1 MYTFKTVNVSFRVY
15 RTYSINSWNFSNT
28 IYIYILNVKNLRYMD
43 NLAIIFQVLIMFRIM
58 RFYPVFT
65 KAKLLE
71 TIVTEI
77 AFAKLGQ
84 NLHC

>member
-1 MYTFKTVNVSFRVY
+1 
-15 RTYSINSWNFSNT
+15 
-28 IYIYILNVKNLRYMD
+28 MD
-43 NLAIIFQVLIMFRIM
+43 NLVIIFQVLIMFRIM